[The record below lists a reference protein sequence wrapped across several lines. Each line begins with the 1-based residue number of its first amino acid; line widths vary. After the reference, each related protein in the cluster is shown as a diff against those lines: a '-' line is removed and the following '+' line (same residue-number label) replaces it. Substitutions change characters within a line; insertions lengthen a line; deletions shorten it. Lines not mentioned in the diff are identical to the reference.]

1 MVAREQA
8 LHAGCGKEVGIV
20 NGAELELLTRVTR
33 VESEVEFRAGF
44 MHGHALD
51 LESAEGLGK
60 RGEIEEVEE
69 YLENRG
75 VTPLALG
82 LEFFDKLFEG

>member
-1 MVAREQA
+1 
-8 LHAGCGKEVGIV
+8 
-20 NGAELELLTRVTR
+20 
-33 VESEVEFRAGF
+33 

-51 LESAEGLGK
+51 LESAEGLGQ